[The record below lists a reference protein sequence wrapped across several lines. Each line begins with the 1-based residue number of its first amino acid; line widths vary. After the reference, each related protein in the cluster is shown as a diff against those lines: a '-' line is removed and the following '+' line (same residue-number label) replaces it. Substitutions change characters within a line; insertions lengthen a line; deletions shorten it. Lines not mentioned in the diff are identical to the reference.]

1 MEQIAQGA
9 EAKIFAMGDIIIKQ
23 RVSKGYRHPQIDA
36 QLTKSRNRCEA
47 KILSKLHEAGFPTA
61 MLIELDEKGHQ
72 IKMERLKGRTLAAML
87 EEDHIALGA
96 EIGEKLAK
104 MHSLEVIHGD
114 PTTSNMIKLDEVH
127 FIDFGLSQISDKVE
141 HKAVDLHLLER
152 SLESKHHTVAK
163 ECFEEILSAY
173 KKHAADADAVFERF
187 EAVKKRGRY
196 KNH

>member
-9 EAKIFAMGDIIIKQ
+9 EAKIFATDDMIIKQ
-23 RVSKGYRHPQIDA
+23 RVSKSYRHPQIDKL
-36 QLTKSRNRCEA
+36 LTKSRNRREA
-47 KILSKLHEAGFPTA
+47 KIISKLHEAGFPTA
-61 MLIELDEKGHQ
+61 MLIELDELGQQ
-72 IKMERLKGRTLAAML
+72 IKMERLKGPMLATIL
-87 EEDHIALGA
+87 EEDHLALGK

-104 MHSLEVIHGD
+104 MHGLEVIHGD
-114 PTTSNMIKLDEVH
+114 PTTSNMIKVDEVH
-127 FIDFGLSQISDKVE
+127 FIDFGLAQISTKVE

-163 ECFEEILSAY
+163 ECFEAVIQSYSE
-173 KKHAADADAVFERF
+173 HASDAKAVLERF